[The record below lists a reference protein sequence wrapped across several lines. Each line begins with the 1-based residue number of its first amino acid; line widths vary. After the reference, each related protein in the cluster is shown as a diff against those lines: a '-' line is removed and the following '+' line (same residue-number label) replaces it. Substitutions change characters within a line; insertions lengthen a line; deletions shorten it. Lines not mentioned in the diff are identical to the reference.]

1 MKQLYIMGRLILRQ
15 PLFFLLS
22 LFFICNISQAQP
34 GKDGP
39 LTVSTSGLVV
49 NKYTR
54 LTANITAGANT
65 ATVNNI
71 ATDLGGLQNGDLIMI
86 IQMQGASITTT
97 DDINYGSVSAYNNA
111 GKYEFKYVTGI
122 NSNTFR
128 VNSAFANSYTVAGH
142 VQVVKVPQYSTLTVN
157 SGASMTAPAWDGA
170 TGGIVAIH
178 AQTTITVNG
187 TITVDA
193 KGFRGGAF
201 HNASDAVTNPP
212 YTSYRSTVNT
222 NGGEKGEGIAGNQSE
237 YTALGGRY
245 SRGAPANG
253 GGGGNTH
260 NAGGG
265 GGANG
270 GNVALWTG
278 QGVMCNTCTG
288 FAAWALDPGYTAN
301 GNTRTTSQ
309 GGGRGGYTRGIND
322 ANATTTGPGNAAWG
336 DNKRNEVGGLG
347 GRPLTAAPGNRIFLG
362 GGGGAGDAN
371 SNSGGNGGNGGGL
384 IYLLANTVTGTGSLS
399 ANGQNGSNTTNQN
412 IDAAS
417 GGGAGGTIVIDATS
431 ITNVSLNARGGNG
444 GSQVTPITITG
455 ESEGPGGGG
464 GGGFVAVPTGS
475 SPTIDTSPGINGTT
489 ASTALNEFPANGA
502 TSGNNGSS
510 TTFSPTTLAFVS
522 SITDKPIITVSKRV
536 EPIGPIT
543 QGTPRSFYYIIT
555 VQNSGP
561 GTATGVEVRDDLAL
575 IGAGV
580 TYTGSTYTNLDGT
593 ASGGGVVP
601 GAGVTNLTF
610 GNYTLPPN
618 SAIELYF
625 QVNFNGSQAV
635 GIYNNSASAYFD
647 DPTSAAS
654 PVIKVTPGGTYTD
667 GSGTVGGSNY
677 NGAAATLEDV
687 TINNTNNAPTATN
700 NSYTAKQSVLMYGN
714 VITDNTGAGVDS
726 DPDAGT
732 RITVETDLVSY
743 NTAQGKLVIAD
754 NGQFSFVSAPGFTG
768 VFTFTYNLID
778 NGSPA
783 RQSNTAS
790 VTIQVNS
797 MPDTDGDGIAD
808 ITDLDDDND
817 GILDIMEAGCGGTG
831 VINTASNL
839 IVNGNFNQ
847 GIPAS
852 TTPDPQYIAPGGT
865 WGSGTWTSG
874 VAYNGYNVYPVD
886 TRIAIQR
893 GVVTYSPIDPTD
905 PAVPEYGVP
914 GGYRVVQGP
923 FAGDAP
929 FNVPASDTYL
939 YSNGNSLG
947 VQYVICRQTIS
958 GLTPGRDYILV
969 SYTSNAINP
978 ILTDPAA
985 PEDGIMQ
992 FYVDNAAPF
1001 DGADAQPVGEGYVV
1015 YKDGDPK
1022 SGHNGKD
1029 LWDRRQVV
1037 FRATAPTAVFELRD
1051 AQLGINGDD
1060 FVITYAGVFPYNDY
1074 SCASLPADPSG
1085 DEDGDGVANWQDA
1098 DDPALGALGLTA
1110 SGIRTIYA
1118 SLDPDGDGLLS
1129 QFDLDSD
1136 GDGCPDAKEAVS
1148 GATVNADGTVGSGA
1162 VYGYNGFFDSLELMS
1177 TTGGTPVE
1185 TGTINYTLAAT
1196 SGKYNFLNKTIFTAC
1211 SNNAPT
1217 ASNIIIRMRKNTA
1230 AYPNSHTFTTGEF
1243 GFADADGNSLASV
1256 IITSLPSPA
1265 KGKLT
1270 FDGTDV
1276 VLGQEIAAIDLSKLV
1291 FTPKENEVGDPYNS
1305 FQFKV
1310 RDNTGVYSVAA
1321 NTVTII
1327 VYDIE
1332 AVDDLPGGT
1341 PITGTQKG
1349 LGTPIDVLA
1358 NDIYPASPVINLNII
1373 GGHDPC
1379 FTVSVDNISDP
1390 AHPKFIVTPGNGC
1403 TSGTTYTFNYNFEA
1417 IPGVPSNNAV
1427 VTFTVV
1433 DPIKPIDKTIVVR
1446 VNSSYTFN
1454 QGSFGQGGT
1463 SDFRINPATGN
1474 GVLQKIAITQLPL
1487 VADGQL
1493 VLDNGTP
1500 TPTPVVV
1507 GTVIDVADIPK
1518 LRFIPAPDKT
1528 GTTSP
1533 ILYAAIDGNGSTSPT
1548 TGTITFNIVD
1558 AVDDL
1563 DVDAYTSIDVLN
1575 NDIKASIGTPSV
1587 RIITNLPSSFCGK
1600 MVVDPTDNTT
1610 VIYEPNNVDGCTTPS
1625 GDYFFEYVFDT
1636 NIGGVSTVTSD
1647 TAKVTFKI
1655 TQPTSADKSV
1665 IVAVSTPTVS
1675 NYYTFKADDFKVN
1688 GGSGTLGAVF
1698 IESVPSNAPGNLT
1711 YDGVQ
1716 VTAGTV
1722 IPVSELSK
1730 LKYTSSVSGVPYT
1743 TFTFKVRDTY
1753 MVESPTASTMT
1764 VNVIEAKDDPTI
1776 PENRIL
1782 VVQKD
1787 NITIPVLANDV
1798 IVAGP
1803 TTLTVSLPP
1812 GACFDVNVINNG
1824 STDPTI
1830 NFVSKDCPAD
1840 VYTFTY
1846 TVTQGALG
1854 EEVTTPPATV
1864 TVTVVPKKPVIKP
1877 GATITVTFP
1886 EDNRTISFDNPVNT
1900 FKEDV
1905 QNAFDY
1911 EPGNDPGNNPP
1922 IPGLITR
1929 IKIGSLPHKGTLVL
1943 VSRVTGDT
1951 TAVTVGQEIL
1961 LTQLDSLLY
1970 EPVPNENGERYT
1982 SMTIYAAGAI
1992 GEYSQDAALVLI
2004 DITPVPDY
2012 PLAQNDYN
2020 VTLINTPVIG
2030 NALSNDSDPDAG
2042 DLLTATEVVGGTPG
2056 GTMTIT
2062 NNGTY
2067 TYTPPPGFFG
2077 IDTYTYT
2084 VCDQTGLCS
2093 KAVITIVVN
2102 DTTGKGAKPPIAR
2115 NDNYTTIQNK
2125 PISVP
2130 VLDIKGVLDN
2140 DSNPAPGKQS
2150 ELVVTAVTNAL
2161 TAQGGVI
2168 TINGDGSFT
2177 YTPKTDFVGI
2187 DTYTYI
2193 ITNAVNLKSA
2203 ATITIFVNSLLPT
2216 GHEPPVARN
2225 DSNRVNFNK
2234 VKSVSGDIDDPKNLL
2249 HNDDPKGVLSIAP
2262 VSNWPTTQGGTIT
2275 VGPDGSYTYHPRT
2288 DFLGTDTYTYTV
2300 CDDKDPKGC
2309 ATATLFITINI
2320 PPVAHNVIDTLI
2332 NPNRPSPPEPAGQ
2345 ALQVVALDKPLIGTD
2360 EDGTVVGFLIK
2371 TLPEHGILYYT
2382 DASNKE
2388 FAVSIT
2394 DTLTS
2399 LEAST
2404 LVFEPETNY
2413 SGITTFTYIAIDN
2426 ETSGSLV
2433 DSTYTLVIINRP
2445 LAFDDEQV
2453 VVPNT
2458 PNVPIDAAANDSD
2471 RDDGTFDPAFS
2482 ELDPKAIT
2490 IITPPAHGTATVTD
2504 GIIYYSST
2512 GSYEGLDSLVYVICD
2527 STTRNPSLGMT
2538 DNHLCDTAV
2547 VRFIVRPPFI
2557 PEGFT
2562 PNGDGQ
2568 HDFFVIENPNN
2579 DQIHLQVFN
2588 RWGNLVYESKD
2599 FKSTYTGVA
2608 NDFPTSTS
2616 DWNGKSNR
2624 GVRVGEE
2631 LPDGTYFYI
2640 IKFKNSGFNK
2650 SRYMTIIR

>member
-193 KGFRGGAF
+193 KGFRGGVF

-222 NGGEKGEGIAGNQSE
+222 NGGEKGEGIAGNQNE

-399 ANGQNGSNTTNQN
+399 ANGQNGSNTNNQN

-475 SPTIDTSPGINGTT
+475 SPTIDTSPGINGIT

-601 GAGVTNLTF
+601 GAGSTNLTF

-654 PVIKVTPGGTYTD
+654 PVVKVTPGGTYTD

-743 NTAQGKLVIAD
+743 NTGQGKLVIAD

-768 VFTFTYNLID
+768 SFTFTYNLID
-778 NGSPA
+778 NGSPV
-783 RQSNTAS
+783 RQSNTAT

-914 GGYRVVQGP
+914 SGYRVVQGP

-992 FYVDNAAPF
+992 FYVDNVAPF

-1022 SGHNGKD
+1022 SGHAGKD

-1098 DDPALGALGLTA
+1098 DDPALGPLGLTA
-1110 SGIRTIYA
+1110 SGIRTVYA

-1185 TGTINYTLAAT
+1185 TGTTNYTLAAT
-1196 SGKYNFLNKTIFTAC
+1196 SGTYNFLNKTVFSAC

-1217 ASNIIIRMRKNTA
+1217 ASDKIIRIRKNTTLHPSS
-1230 AYPNSHTFTTGEF
+1230 YTFTTGDF
-1243 GFADADGNSLASV
+1243 GFADADPGNSLASV
-1256 IITSLPSPA
+1256 TITSLPV
-1265 KGKLT
+1265 KGTLT
-1270 FDGTDV
+1270 LNGVAVTV
-1276 VLGQEIAAIDLSKLV
+1276 GQEIATADIPDLV
-1291 FTPKENEVGDPYNS
+1291 YTPVVDETGNPYTT

-1310 RDNTGVYSVAA
+1310 RDNTGVYSIAA
-1321 NTVTII
+1321 NTVTVI

-1332 AVDDLPGGT
+1332 AIDDLPLAN
-1341 PITGTQKG
+1341 PITAVQIGAPTSV
-1349 LGTPIDVLA
+1349 DVLA
-1358 NDIYPASPVINLNII
+1358 NDTHITGNVVTLNVVSQSSA
-1373 GGHDPC
+1373 C
-1379 FTVSVDNISDP
+1379 FTVTAVNNGTL
-1390 AHPKFIVTPGNGC
+1390 TPTFLIDAGTGPC
-1403 TSGTTYTFNYNFEA
+1403 TTGTYSFVYNFTDNVV
-1417 IPGVPSNNAV
+1417 GVTSNNAV
-1427 VTFTVV
+1427 VTFTIVNTIV
-1433 DPIKPIDKTIVVR
+1433 PVSKTIVVK
-1446 VNSSYTFN
+1446 VNKTVDPSSYTFS
-1454 QGSFGQGGT
+1454 QTAGQGGT
-1463 SDFRINPATGN
+1463 PDFDLAGGDGT
-1474 GVLQKIAITQLPL
+1474 LQKIVIYQLPL
-1487 VADGQL
+1487 VTDGQIL
-1493 VLDNGTP
+1493 LNGTP
-1500 TPTPVVV
+1500 VLA
-1507 GTVIDVADIPK
+1507 GAVISATDIPN
-1518 LRFIPAPDKT
+1518 LQFVPAVNRS
-1528 GTTSP
+1528 GTPNPTMQY
-1533 ILYAAIDGNGSTSPT
+1533 LAIDGNNSQSPVAT
-1548 TGTITFNIVD
+1548 AGTITFSIVD
-1558 AVDDL
+1558 AIDDAN
-1563 DVDAYTSIDVLN
+1563 VSIAAPINVIA
-1575 NDIKASIGTPSV
+1575 NDKLAATGTPIV
-1587 RIITNLPSSFCGK
+1587 RVTVQPTCGTTT
-1600 MVVDPTDNTT
+1600 VNADNTVT
-1610 VIYEPNNVDGCTTPS
+1610 FTPDANGCTP
-1625 GDYFFEYVFDT
+1625 GNYFFDYVFDT

-1647 TAKVTFKI
+1647 TARVTFTI
-1655 TQPTSADKSV
+1655 VQPTSADES
-1665 IVAVSTPTVS
+1665 IIAAVNVGRP
-1675 NYYTFKADDFKVN
+1675 FAAGDFTITS
-1688 GGSGTLGAVF
+1688 GSGALGSVVIKTLPAKGT
-1698 IESVPSNAPGNLT
+1698 LT
-1711 YDGVQ
+1711 YNGSP
-1716 VTAGTV
+1716 VTVGAV
-1722 IPVSELSK
+1722 IPVANLNQLIYQSTE
-1730 LKYTSSVSGVPYT
+1730 SGVPYT
-1743 TFTFKVRDTY
+1743 TFTFAVRDTY
-1753 MVESPTASTMT
+1753 NTESPVYTMT
-1764 VNVIEAKDDPTI
+1764 VNVIEAKDDPAVPTS
-1776 PENRIL
+1776 PIL
-1782 VVQKD
+1782 VVQGSTI
-1787 NITIPVLANDV
+1787 NIPVLANDT
-1798 IVAGP
+1798 IVSNTP
-1803 TTLTVSLPP
+1803 TTLTIGSPSDP
-1812 GACFDVNVINNG
+1812 CFTASVDNTNPNA
-1824 STDPTI
+1824 PTI
-1830 NFVSKDCPAD
+1830 NFASAACPAA

-1846 TVTQGALG
+1846 TITQGG
-1854 EEVTTPPATV
+1854 STTTTATV
-1864 TVTVVPKKPVIKP
+1864 TVTVVPEKPVLNP
-1877 GATITVTFP
+1877 GATVTVTFP
-1886 EDNRTISFDNPVNT
+1886 EDNKVGTPTVENFADPSDNFVT
-1900 FKEDV
+1900 
-1905 QNAFDY
+1905 QLQAAFAY
-1911 EPGNDPGNNPP
+1911 PP
-1922 IPGLITR
+1922 SAGLLTQ
-1929 IKIGSLPHKGTLVL
+1929 IKIDSLPHKGTLKYNGVAVAIGDVIAL
-1943 VSRVTGDT
+1943 VD
-1951 TAVTVGQEIL
+1951 
-1961 LTQLDSLLY
+1961 LDKLVY
-1970 EPVPNENGERYT
+1970 EPVPNENGSPYVT
-1982 SMTIYAAGAI
+1982 GLKVYAAGSV
-1992 GEYSQDAALVLI
+1992 GNFSDDAVRVI
-2004 DITPVPDY
+2004 INISPVPDA

-2020 VTLINTPVIG
+2020 VTLINTPVTG

-2042 DLLTATEVVGGTPG
+2042 DVLTATAVSGGATTQG
-2056 GTMTIT
+2056 GSITIAT
-2062 NNGTY
+2062 DGMY
-2067 TYTPPPGFFG
+2067 TYTPPTGFTG

-2093 KAVITIVVN
+2093 QAVITVVVN
-2102 DTTGKGAKPPIAR
+2102 PVSTDGNKAPIAK
-2115 NDNYTTIQNK
+2115 NDNYTTIQNT
-2125 PISVP
+2125 PITIP
-2130 VLDIKGVLDN
+2130 ATGVLSN
-2140 DSNPAPGKQS
+2140 DSDPNGDA
-2150 ELVVTAVTNAL
+2150 LTVTVATNTA

-2168 TINGDGSFT
+2168 TINADGSFS

-2193 ITNAVNLKSA
+2193 VCDGKGLCSA
-2203 ATITIFVNSLLPT
+2203 ATVTILVNPPLTNGNRPPIAQNDENRTNYNTTLTIVT
-2216 GHEPPVARN
+2216 G
-2225 DSNRVNFNK
+2225 S
-2234 VKSVSGDIDDPKNLL
+2234 KNLL
-2249 HNDDPKGVLSIAP
+2249 SNDSDPDGDAISILP
-2262 VSNWPTTQGGTIT
+2262 VTSWPTTQGGTIT
-2275 VGPDGSYTYHPRT
+2275 VGADGSYTYTPRNN
-2288 DFLGTDTYTYTV
+2288 FLGTDTYTYTV
-2300 CDDKDPKGC
+2300 CDDADPKGC

-2320 PPVAHNVIDTLI
+2320 PPVAHNVLDTLV
-2332 NPNRPSPPEPAGQ
+2332 NPNRPSPPDPAGQ
-2345 ALQVVALDKPLIGTD
+2345 SLQAVALDKPLVGTD
-2360 EDGTVVGFLIK
+2360 EDGTVEGYLI
-2371 TLPEHGILYYT
+2371 TVLPKHGVLYYT
-2382 DASNKE
+2382 DNGTE
-2388 FAVSIT
+2388 VPI
-2394 DTLTS
+2394 LTS
-2399 LEAST
+2399 NTELTVAQAAT
-2404 LVFEPETNY
+2404 LAYEPTIAY
-2413 SGITTFTYIAIDN
+2413 SGLDSLRYRAIDN
-2426 ETSGSLV
+2426 EESISLA
-2433 DSTYTLVIINRP
+2433 DSTYKLVIINRP

-2471 RDDGTFDPAFS
+2471 PDDGTFDPAFS

-2527 STTRNPSLGMT
+2527 KTPTNSSLGKT
-2538 DNHLCDTAV
+2538 PLCDTAV

>member
-1 MKQLYIMGRLILRQ
+1 MKQLYIMGRLVLRQ

-71 ATDLGGLQNGDLIMI
+71 ASDLGGLQNGDLIMI

-97 DDINYGSVSAYNNA
+97 DDINYGSVSNYNNA

-122 NSNTFR
+122 NGNTFR
-128 VNSAFANSYTVAGH
+128 VYGTFANSYTATGH

-157 SGASMTAPAWDGA
+157 AGASVTAPAWDGIV
-170 TGGIVAIH
+170 GGIVAIH

-193 KGFRGGAF
+193 LGFRGGAVD
-201 HNASDAVTNPP
+201 NASALVSNGP
-212 YTSYRSTVNT
+212 YTSYITSSSL
-222 NGGEKGEGIAGNQSE
+222 NGGEKGEGIAGYQPE
-237 YTALGGRY
+237 YDLLGGRY
-245 SRGAPANG
+245 GRGAPANG

-278 QGVMCNTCTG
+278 QGVMCPACSG
-288 FAAWALDPGYTAN
+288 AAAWALDPGYAAN
-301 GNTRTTSQ
+301 SNSLTTSQ
-309 GGGRGGYTRGIND
+309 GGGRGGYTRGINNMD
-322 ANATTTGPGNAAWG
+322 ALTVGPGNVAWG

-347 GRPLTAAPGNRIFLG
+347 GRPLTAAPGSRIFFG

-417 GGGAGGTIVIDATS
+417 GGGAAGTIVVDAT
-431 ITNVSLNARGGNG
+431 TLTGVSVVAKGGNG
-444 GSQVTPITITG
+444 GSQVPTITITG

-475 SPTIDTSPGINGTT
+475 SPSIDLSPGLNGTT
-489 ASTALNEFPANGA
+489 VSTALTEFPANGA

-510 TTFSPTTLAFVS
+510 TTFSPTTLSFVS

-601 GAGVTNLTF
+601 GAGSTNLTF

-625 QVNFNGSQAV
+625 QVNFNGSQTI
-635 GIYNNSASAYFD
+635 GTYNNSASAYFD
-647 DPTSAAS
+647 DPTSAAT
-654 PVIKVTPGGTYTD
+654 PAVKITPGGTYTD

-754 NGQFSFVSAPGFTG
+754 NGQFSFMSAPGFTG
-768 VFTFTYNLID
+768 AFTFTYNLID
-778 NGSPA
+778 NGSPV
-783 RQSNTAS
+783 RQSNTAT

-797 MPDTDGDGIAD
+797 MPDTDSDGIAD

-865 WGSGTWTSG
+865 WGGGTWTSG

-905 PAVPEYGVP
+905 PAVPEYSVP
-914 GGYRVVQGP
+914 SGYRVVQGP

-1022 SGHNGKD
+1022 SGHNKKD

-1074 SCASLPADPSG
+1074 SCAGLPADPSG

-1196 SGKYNFLNKTIFTAC
+1196 SGTYNFLNKTIFSAC

-1217 ASNIIIRMRKNTA
+1217 ASDKTIRIRKNTTLHPSS
-1230 AYPNSHTFTTGEF
+1230 YTFTTGDF
-1243 GFADADGNSLASV
+1243 GFADADAGNSLASV
-1256 IITSLPSPA
+1256 TITSLPA
-1265 KGKLT
+1265 KGALT
-1270 FDGTDV
+1270 LNGVAVTV
-1276 VLGQEIAAIDLSKLV
+1276 GQEIATADIPNLVYTPVID
-1291 FTPKENEVGDPYNS
+1291 EIGNPYTS

-1310 RDNTGVYSVAA
+1310 RDNTGVYSIAA
-1321 NTVTII
+1321 NTITVI

-1332 AVDDLPGGT
+1332 AIDDLPLAN
-1341 PITGTQKG
+1341 PITAVQIGAPTAV
-1349 LGTPIDVLA
+1349 DALA
-1358 NDIYPASPVINLNII
+1358 NDTHITGNAVTLNVVSQSS
-1373 GGHDPC
+1373 PC
-1379 FTVSVDNISDP
+1379 FTVTAVNNGTL
-1390 AHPKFIVTPGNGC
+1390 TPTFLIDAGTGPC
-1403 TSGTTYTFNYNFEA
+1403 TTGTYSFVYNFTDNVV
-1417 IPGVPSNNAV
+1417 GVTSNNAV
-1427 VTFTVV
+1427 VTFTIVNTIV
-1433 DPIKPIDKTIVVR
+1433 PVSKTIVVK
-1446 VNSSYTFN
+1446 VNKTLDPSSYTFS
-1454 QGSFGQGGT
+1454 QTAGQGG
-1463 SDFRINPATGN
+1463 SPDFDLAGGDGT
-1474 GVLQKIAITQLPL
+1474 LQKIVIYQLPL
-1487 VADGQL
+1487 ATDGQIL
-1493 VLDNGTP
+1493 LNGTP
-1500 TPTPVVV
+1500 VVIGAVISATDIPNLQFVPVVNRS
-1507 GTVIDVADIPK
+1507 GTPNPTMQY
-1518 LRFIPAPDKT
+1518 L
-1528 GTTSP
+1528 
-1533 ILYAAIDGNGSTSPT
+1533 AIDGNNSQSPVAT
-1548 TGTITFNIVD
+1548 AGTITFSIVD
-1558 AVDDL
+1558 AIDDAN
-1563 DVDAYTSIDVLN
+1563 VSIAAPINVIA
-1575 NDIKASIGTPSV
+1575 NDRLAATGTPIV
-1587 RIITNLPSSFCGK
+1587 RVTVQPTSGTTTCGTTT
-1600 MVVDPTDNTT
+1600 VNADNTVT
-1610 VIYEPNNVDGCTTPS
+1610 FTPDANGCTP
-1625 GDYFFEYVFDT
+1625 GNYFFDYVFDT

-1647 TAKVTFKI
+1647 TARVTFTI
-1655 TQPTSADKSV
+1655 VQPTSADES
-1665 IVAVSTPTVS
+1665 IITAVNVGRP
-1675 NYYTFKADDFKVN
+1675 FAAGDFTITS
-1688 GGSGTLGAVF
+1688 GSGTLG
-1698 IESVPSNAPGNLT
+1698 SVVIKTLPAKGTLT
-1711 YDGVQ
+1711 YNGNP
-1716 VTAGTV
+1716 VTVGTV
-1722 IPVSELSK
+1722 IPVANLNQLVYQSTE
-1730 LKYTSSVSGVPYT
+1730 SGVPYT
-1743 TFTFKVRDTY
+1743 TFTFAVRDTY
-1753 MVESPTASTMT
+1753 NTESPVYTMT
-1764 VNVIEAKDDPTI
+1764 VNVIEAKDDPAVPTS
-1776 PENRIL
+1776 PIL
-1782 VVQKD
+1782 VVQGSTI
-1787 NITIPVLANDV
+1787 NIPVLANDT
-1798 IVAGP
+1798 IVSNTP
-1803 TTLTVSLPP
+1803 TTLTIGSPSDP
-1812 GACFDVNVINNG
+1812 CFTASVDNTNPNA
-1824 STDPTI
+1824 PTI
-1830 NFVSKDCPAD
+1830 NFASAACPAA

-1846 TVTQGALG
+1846 TITQGG
-1854 EEVTTPPATV
+1854 STTTTATV
-1864 TVTVVPKKPVIKP
+1864 TVTVVPEKPVLNP
-1877 GATITVTFP
+1877 GATVTVTFP
-1886 EDNRTISFDNPVNT
+1886 EDNKVGTPTVENFADPSDNFVT
-1900 FKEDV
+1900 
-1905 QNAFDY
+1905 QLQAAFAY
-1911 EPGNDPGNNPP
+1911 PP
-1922 IPGLITR
+1922 SAGLLTQ
-1929 IKIGSLPHKGTLVL
+1929 IKIDSLPHKGTLKYNGVAVAIGDVIAL
-1943 VSRVTGDT
+1943 VD
-1951 TAVTVGQEIL
+1951 
-1961 LTQLDSLLY
+1961 LDKLVY
-1970 EPVPNENGERYT
+1970 EPVPNENGSPYVT
-1982 SMTIYAAGAI
+1982 GLKVYAAGSV
-1992 GEYSQDAALVLI
+1992 GNFSDDAVRVI
-2004 DITPVPDY
+2004 INISPVPDA

-2020 VTLINTPVIG
+2020 VTLINTPVSG

-2042 DLLTATEVVGGTPG
+2042 DILAIKGVTKAATSQGGTIDITG
-2056 GTMTIT
+2056 GNSTQ
-2062 NNGTY
+2062 NGGFY
-2067 TYTPPPGFFG
+2067 TYTPPTGFTG
-2077 IDTYTYT
+2077 VDTFTYQ
-2084 VCDQTGLCS
+2084 VCDNDNVAPNLCS
-2093 KAVITIVVN
+2093 TAVITIVVN

-2125 PISVP
+2125 QLSVL
-2130 VLDIKGVLDN
+2130 VSEGVLVN
-2140 DSNPAPGKQS
+2140 DINPSPGKKS
-2150 ELVVTAVTNAL
+2150 ELVVTAETNAP

-2203 ATITIFVNSLLPT
+2203 ATITILVNPVLPT
-2216 GHEPPVARN
+2216 GHIPPVAKN
-2225 DSNRVNFNK
+2225 DSIRVNFN
-2234 VKSVSGDIDDPKNLL
+2234 VTSFEVTGDSDDPKNLL
-2249 HNDDPKGVLSIAP
+2249 YNDTPKGMLSIAP
-2262 VSNWPTTQGGTIT
+2262 VANWPTTQGGSID
-2275 VGPDGSYTYHPRT
+2275 VNSDGTYTYYPRA

-2300 CDDKDPKGC
+2300 CDNLDPKGC

-2332 NPNRPSPPEPAGQ
+2332 NPNRPSPPEPSGKP
-2345 ALQVVALDKPLIGTD
+2345 LQMVFLDKPLVGTD
-2360 EDGTVVGFLIK
+2360 EDGKVVKYKIK
-2371 TLPEHGILYYT
+2371 DFPSNGTLYYIGT
-2382 DASNKE
+2382 DGNGNKVPVPIVLE
-2388 FAVSIT
+2388 TVLDSTQA
-2394 DTLTS
+2394 DTL
-2399 LEAST
+2399 
-2404 LVFEPETNY
+2404 FYEPIIGY
-2413 SGITTFTYIAIDN
+2413 SGLDSFKYSVIDN
-2426 ETSGSLV
+2426 ENSESLV

-2471 RDDGTFDPAFS
+2471 PDNGTFDPAFS

-2527 STTRNPSLGMT
+2527 ITTRNPSLGMT

-2608 NDFPTSTS
+2608 NDFPYATS